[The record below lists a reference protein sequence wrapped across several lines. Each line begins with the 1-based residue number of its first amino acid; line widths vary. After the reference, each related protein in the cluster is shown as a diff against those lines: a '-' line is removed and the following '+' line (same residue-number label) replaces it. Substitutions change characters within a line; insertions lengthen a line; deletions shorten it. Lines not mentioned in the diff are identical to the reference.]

1 MSTRR
6 VSGIAVFALA
16 ALLTFVGS
24 SGSAQNAAVA
34 QSAVGGGQNV
44 QTRFEFQA
52 FKTMDGLSQ
61 GRFSIGTATN
71 GASGSVACLG
81 VEGNQAMIIGIT
93 EADTWLFPR
102 GSVVFFMVTDNG
114 FGAVDPPD
122 TFIWAVE
129 GPGYDY
135 TSVCGR
141 VMPEEFP
148 PGLPVIGNIDV
159 RDYLLE

>member
-16 ALLTFVGS
+16 ALLTFAGS
-24 SGSAQNAAVA
+24 SGSAENGEVA
-34 QSAVGGGQNV
+34 QSAVGGGQNA
-44 QTRFEFQA
+44 QTRFAFRA

-61 GRFSIGTATN
+61 GRFSIGTPTN
-71 GASGSVACLG
+71 GASGQVACMG
-81 VEGNQAMIIGIT
+81 VEGNQAMIIGIVET
-93 EADTWLFPR
+93 DTWPFPP
-102 GSVVFFMVTDNG
+102 GSVVFLMVTDNG
-114 FGAVDPPD
+114 VGPIDPPD

-148 PGLPVIGNIDV
+148 PGLPVIGNIEV
-159 RDYLLE
+159 RDYLLQ